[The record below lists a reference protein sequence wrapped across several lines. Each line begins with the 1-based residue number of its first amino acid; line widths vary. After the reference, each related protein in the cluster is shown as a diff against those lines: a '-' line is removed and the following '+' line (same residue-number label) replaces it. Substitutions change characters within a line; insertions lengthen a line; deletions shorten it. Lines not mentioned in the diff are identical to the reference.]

1 MERNSVK
8 KMQKKIDE
16 IGDVARKE
24 SSGRPKSILEE
35 ENKKLVEEMILT
47 QEDQPG
53 THSTPTEIA
62 IKLNIDR

>member
-16 IGDVARKE
+16 ISDVARKE
-24 SSGRPKSILEE
+24 SSGRPKSVLEE

-53 THSTPTEIA
+53 THSAPTEIA